1 MELDDGKLGVISVF
15 GLIKD
20 VKLKFL
26 LDTGASHNF
35 LSLHD
40 AKSLGLPVYYASAT
54 AISSAASK
62 RASSLWNPV
71 ITSLL
76 LMTLCSRNSGSKT

>member
-1 MELDDGKLGVISVF
+1 MELGDGNLGVISVF
-15 GLIKD
+15 GLVKD

-40 AKSLGLPVYYASAT
+40 AKSG
-54 AISSAASK
+54 SSSIARWCRFSETGQ
-62 RASSLWNPV
+62 W
-71 ITSLL
+71 
-76 LMTLCSRNSGSKT
+76 

>member
-1 MELDDGKLGVISVF
+1 MELGDGKLGVVSVF

-20 VKLKFL
+20 VEFKFL

-40 AKSLGLPVYYASAT
+40 TKFLGCLV
-54 AISSAASK
+54 
-62 RASSLWNPV
+62 
-71 ITSLL
+71 
-76 LMTLCSRNSGSKT
+76 

>member
-1 MELDDGKLGVISVF
+1 MELGDGKLGVISVF

-35 LSLHD
+35 LSLND
-40 AKSLGLPVYYASAT
+40 TKSLGLPV
-54 AISSAASK
+54 
-62 RASSLWNPV
+62 
-71 ITSLL
+71 
-76 LMTLCSRNSGSKT
+76 

>member
-1 MELDDGKLGVISVF
+1 MELGDGKLGVISAF

-40 AKSLGLPVYYASAT
+40 AKSLGLLV
-54 AISSAASK
+54 
-62 RASSLWNPV
+62 
-71 ITSLL
+71 
-76 LMTLCSRNSGSKT
+76 

>member
-1 MELDDGKLGVISVF
+1 MELGDGKMGVVSVF

-26 LDTGASHNF
+26 LDTGTCHNF

-40 AKSLGLPVYYASAT
+40 AESLGLSV
-54 AISSAASK
+54 
-62 RASSLWNPV
+62 
-71 ITSLL
+71 
-76 LMTLCSRNSGSKT
+76 

>member
-1 MELDDGKLGVISVF
+1 MELDDGKLGIISVF

-26 LDTGASHNF
+26 LDIGASHNF

-40 AKSLGLPVYYASAT
+40 AKSLGFPV
-54 AISSAASK
+54 
-62 RASSLWNPV
+62 
-71 ITSLL
+71 
-76 LMTLCSRNSGSKT
+76 

>member
-1 MELDDGKLGVISVF
+1 MECSTLKPAEESSQEPQVMELGDGKLGVISVF

-40 AKSLGLPVYYASAT
+40 AKSLGLPV
-54 AISSAASK
+54 
-62 RASSLWNPV
+62 
-71 ITSLL
+71 
-76 LMTLCSRNSGSKT
+76 